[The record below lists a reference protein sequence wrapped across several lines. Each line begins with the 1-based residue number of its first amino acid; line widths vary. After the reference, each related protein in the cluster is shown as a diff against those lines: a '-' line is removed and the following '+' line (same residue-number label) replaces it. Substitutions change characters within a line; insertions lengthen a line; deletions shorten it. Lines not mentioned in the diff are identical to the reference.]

1 MSNVYTVVGVTSG
14 VGATET
20 TAGLGRALAD
30 SGEGVLLID
39 WDRSTPDLAARMG
52 LPDPEF
58 TIRDLETG
66 EMRMG
71 EVAYTGQ
78 SGVRFLPGCSVDE
91 SSPDDGRIDLAGI
104 VGDLDGVDA
113 TILIDTG
120 EAFTPAAADA
130 FEASD
135 GVLVVSTPDSTARR
149 HAAVL
154 RESLRNDGHRPL
166 GTVLNRTEDTAPDA
180 DGVLARVPE
189 VDNFGTLPGGSD
201 DARADAYR
209 RLADELE
216 RVESAPDTDGT
227 RSTVAAGPTA
237 VEQQSADGFVTP
249 SLADPSDRA
258 AGPSSGHSSATAAD
272 DGEREVDG
280 GAGGEQGAVGSGDG
294 RESAT
299 DAAGEVERGASTAG
313 NEHEARATSTT
324 TEADDDPAADAAAP
338 ATAAEGG
345 SQAASTDGDDDR
357 MRVSRRAALT
367 LITGLLAAVSGGSL
381 WIDSE
386 DDGSAESSPET
397 ASEEVVGFGYGGTP
411 ITEGGA
417 AAMSTATGI
426 ATTEDG
432 GTGGGSNPST
442 STPTTTATETTATP
456 TNTTTA
462 TPTDTTTATPTNA
475 TTATRTPT
483 STPTSAPSAPQGGA
497 GGPAGGGSGGAES
510 TTSTAAST
518 STTTTT
524 TTSTPTD
531 DGDNDDYGEV
541 GYGEGGYGGTV

>member
-1 MSNVYTVVGVTSG
+1 MSNVYTVVGVTSD

-20 TAGLGRALAD
+20 TAGLGRRLAD
-30 SGEGVLLID
+30 MGENVLLID
-39 WDRSTPDLAARMG
+39 WDRSTPNLAARMG

-58 TIRDLETG
+58 TIRDLKTD
-66 EMRMG
+66 EMRIG
-71 EVAYTGQ
+71 EVAYTGP

-91 SSPDDGRIDLAGI
+91 SSSDDGSVDLSGI

-113 TILIDTG
+113 TIMIDTG
-120 EAFTPAAADA
+120 DAFTPAAADA
-130 FEASD
+130 FETSD

-149 HAAVL
+149 YAAIL

-166 GTVLNRTEDTAPDA
+166 GTVLSRTEDPAPAADGPA

-189 VDNFGTLPGGSD
+189 VDNPRTLPGGSD
-201 DARADAYR
+201 DSRADAYR
-209 RLADELE
+209 RLAGELE
-216 RVESAPDTDGT
+216 RVESATDTDGP
-227 RSTVAAGPTA
+227 RSTAAAGSTTA
-237 VEQQSADGFVTP
+237 EQQSADGFVTP

-258 AGPSSGHSSATAAD
+258 AGPSSGYSSATAAD
-272 DGEREVDG
+272 GEEREVDD
-280 GAGGEQGAVGSGDG
+280 GAGGEQGVVGSGDG

-299 DAAGEVERGASTAG
+299 DAAGEVERGASTTG
-313 NEHEARATSTT
+313 NEDDVGATPTAA
-324 TEADDDPAADAAAP
+324 EPDDDPAADAAAP
-338 ATAAEGG
+338 ATAAEGS
-345 SQAASTDGDDDR
+345 SQATSTDGDDDR

-367 LITGLLAAVSGGSL
+367 LITGLFAAVSGGSL
-381 WIDSE
+381 WIDAE
-386 DDGSAESSPET
+386 DDGSAESSTET

-432 GTGGGSNPST
+432 GTGGGSDRST
-442 STPTTTATETTATP
+442 STPTTTATP

-462 TPTDTTTATPTNA
+462 TQ
-475 TTATRTPT
+475 TPT
-483 STPTSAPSAPQGGA
+483 STPTFAPSAPQGGA
-497 GGPAGGGSGGAES
+497 GGPAGGGSGGAER

-518 STTTTT
+518 STTT